1 MIGVVIVIFSF
12 VVGLQCYK
20 IFLEYRMINGIT
32 YKIHQHEFVDNPI
45 VFKDIVIIDSK
56 NKEHKPSNMDNL
68 L

>member
-1 MIGVVIVIFSF
+1 
-12 VVGLQCYK
+12 
-20 IFLEYRMINGIT
+20 MINGIT
-32 YKIHQHEFVDNPI
+32 YNIHQHEFVDNPI